1 MAGAIERAALER
13 LDQDLDARE
22 QLIRRLVV
30 ERLPE
35 FPEADVTSDVVA
47 TYFVVSERK
56 GLLDVGRT
64 IAYHQTTAVRDPEPG
79 SLVAACTG
87 RALDCLAFDADE
99 RIGLA
104 RVAFP
109 LAMLLDSR
117 GAVSSTDLLHVA
129 AGAGVFA
136 LREFRDIKLVEL
148 ALGLDVLCT
157 FPGPAYGP
165 EGVRELADFGGDV
178 AFGSIVKPCTGLGP
192 EGVASAVGAAAA
204 HPLFLFV
211 KEDEELLPGAPF
223 CPLRE
228 RVRLSVR
235 AVARARR
242 DDGSRVIYAPH
253 VGAHPGALLET
264 VRAAVEEG
272 ARAVMFSEYYAHGSL
287 RLVRDALQA
296 AGTPVVIY
304 GHNGGISVHTRHIW
318 REVLDLLAR
327 LDGMDIRQTGVLS
340 ECPLLRPFGLEWRRV
355 EEVLTRPMEGIRPVM
370 IARAGGLDQ
379 GNVIANLADI
389 ERHGDVRG
397 YLLLAGSAIN
407 GFTDEAGRADPRGG
421 AEAMGQALAA
431 YNDADFDNAAAP
443 HVPWL
448 RAYARRR
455 GFAELVRALELRYG
469 AGD

>member
-1 MAGAIERAALER
+1 MAGAIEQAVLER
-13 LDQDLDARE
+13 LDQDLDGRE
-22 QLIRRLVV
+22 ALIRRLVV

-35 FPEADVTSDVVA
+35 LPEADVTSDVVA
-47 TYFVVSERK
+47 TYFVVCEQK
-56 GLLDVGRT
+56 GLLEVGRT
-64 IAYHQTTAVRDPEPG
+64 IAYHQTTAIRQPEPG

-87 RALDCLAFDADE
+87 RALDCIGFDAGE
-99 RIGLA
+99 RIGLV

-117 GAVSSTDLLHVA
+117 GAVFSTDLLHVT

-136 LREFRDIKLVEL
+136 LREFRDIKLVDL
-148 ALGLDVLCT
+148 ALGPEVLGT

-165 EGVRELADFGGDV
+165 AGVRELAKFGSDV

-192 EGVASAVGAAAA
+192 EEVARAVAAAAA

-228 RVRLSVR
+228 RVRLSVE
-235 AVARARR
+235 AVAQARR

-253 VGAHPGALLET
+253 VGGHPGVVLDS

-272 ARAVMFSEYYAHGSL
+272 ARAVMFSEYYSHGSL
-287 RLVRDALQA
+287 RVVRDALQA

-340 ECPLLRPFGLEWRRV
+340 ERPLLRPFGLEWRRV
-355 EEVLTRPMEGIRPVM
+355 EEVLARPMEGIRPVM

-379 GNVIANLADI
+379 GNVIGNLADI

-407 GFTDEAGRADPRGG
+407 GYTDEAGRADPRGG
-421 AEAMGQALAA
+421 AEAMRQALAA
-431 YNDADFDNAAAP
+431 YNDAEFDNTAAP
-443 HVPWL
+443 HLPRL
-448 RAYARRR
+448 RAYARRH
-455 GFAELVRALELRYG
+455 GLAELTRALELRYG
-469 AGD
+469 PGD